1 MKIILRW
8 RTGGEKSARTGRG
21 DDGIDAPEAVDG
33 LREGLLNGAL
43 GGDVALEADDVEV
56 ARA

>member
-1 MKIILRW
+1 MRW
-8 RTGGEKSARTGRG
+8 RKKGEKSARTGRG

-33 LREGLLNGAL
+33 LREGLLDGAL